1 MEVVKVEPQNST
13 VDDVGVFAIEE
24 INRKEREALV
34 FWLHLGEATW
44 MPFRAL
50 EATWK

>member
-1 MEVVKVEPQNST
+1 MKVGDLVRHKNVKKWIGEV
-13 VDDVGVFAIEE
+13 EE

-44 MPFRAL
+44 MPFRTL